1 MVRKTNKYMVR
12 KTNKYMV
19 GKTNKYNKIK
29 SHLVLKTKK
38 LTPREKRYC
47 SCLMKV
53 RSKKVR
59 NPYGICTAAVY
70 NKQGLVRDK
79 QITCSKYYDLSRY
92 PLRILRPFAKEKK
105 IENYAILKKAELL
118 KELKKYQEKNK
129 KK

>member
-1 MVRKTNKYMVR
+1 MVRKTK
-12 KTNKYMV
+12 
-19 GKTNKYNKIK
+19 KYNKIK

-53 RSKKVR
+53 RGKDIG

-79 QITCSKYYDLSRY
+79 VITCSKHYDLSKY
-92 PLRILRPFAKEKK
+92 PLKILRPFAKEKK
-105 IENYAILKKAELL
+105 IKNYKTLKRAELL
-118 KELKKYQEKNK
+118 KALKKYQEKSK
-129 KK
+129 K